1 MQKNKKKSVLKNQR
15 GQGLIEYLILVALIA
30 VGTIGVVKAV
40 GKTMSVQYAQINKSM
55 GGSVSGSMVKG
66 RVTATDMQQKDLSN
80 FAEGQ

>member
-1 MQKNKKKSVLKNQR
+1 MQKMKKKSNLKNQR

-40 GKTMSVQYAQINKSM
+40 AKTMTSQYAQINKSM
-55 GGSVSGSMVKG
+55 GGTVSGSMTKG
-66 RVTATDMQQKDLSN
+66 RVTATDLQQKDLSK